1 MYSVVRMVCIAR
13 ERENIVAIFMATSRD
28 SSRASVN
35 VATAAGVDATAASR
49 ALRFD
54 RSSGI
59 LLHPTSLASR
69 FGIGDFGPSA
79 RAFADFLHA
88 AKQRIWHVLPLGPTG
103 DSFSPYQACSTFA
116 GNPLLISPELLA
128 ERGYFS
134 KTLLRTV
141 PRFPVEQVSFREVAK
156 YKRGLLHKAFAG
168 FTPDADFRRF
178 ERHNASWLECYA
190 KFMALREANHE
201 KSWTEFDPSLRP
213 DSRAA
218 AFHKFVQF
226 EFFRQWD
233 SLRRYARSLNIRMM
247 GDMPFY
253 VQHDSADVWARP
265 DYFDLAPDGSPRTIG
280 GVPPDAFSDDGQ
292 SWGNPTY
299 RWDRMERDGFAWWIA
314 RFRATF
320 ERVGILRIDHFRG
333 FEAYWEIP
341 ADAQNAKAGR
351 WVKAP
356 GRELFRAVTDALG
369 DLPVVAENLGVITP
383 DVEELRNDFGWPG
396 MAVLQFAFDSDNV
409 HRPYNYERNTAA
421 FTGTH
426 DNNTSRGW
434 WAGLQR
440 AARKGAGARAQ
451 LAAAAAFLQTD
462 GRNVHWNMIR
472 AVINSVAQICILPA
486 QDVLGLGAGARM
498 NVPGVAQG
506 NWAWRALPGAFTPE
520 LGERLASITEVAGR
534 AREEDPIRGFVAAE
548 SADARV
554 AEEALASD

>member
-1 MYSVVRMVCIAR
+1 MTIAR
-13 ERENIVAIFMATSRD
+13 N
-28 SSRASVN
+28 SSRKNAEECV
-35 VATAAGVDATAASR
+35 AGVDATAASR

-54 RSSGI
+54 RCSGV

-79 RAFADFLHA
+79 RAFADFLQA
-88 AKQRIWHVLPLGPTG
+88 AKQRVWHILPFGPTG
-103 DSFSPYQACSTFA
+103 DSFSPYQSCSTFA
-116 GNPLLISPELLA
+116 GNLLLVSPELLA
-128 ERGYFS
+128 DRGYFS
-134 KTLLRTV
+134 KTVLRNV
-141 PRFPVEQVSFREVAK
+141 PRFPADHVNFSEVAK
-156 YKRGLLHKAFAG
+156 YKRALLEKAFHG
-168 FTPDADFRRF
+168 FTPDAEFRTF
-178 ERHNASWLECYA
+178 EKHNASWLECYA
-190 KFMALREANHE
+190 KFMALREANGLN
-201 KSWTEFDPSLRP
+201 SWTHFDKSLQPEPR
-213 DSRAA
+213 SV
-218 AFHKFVQF
+218 AFHKFAQF
-226 EFFRQWD
+226 EFFSQWD
-233 SLRRYARSLNIRMM
+233 SLRQYARSLNVRMM

-314 RFRATF
+314 RFRATL

-333 FEAYWEIP
+333 FESYWEIP
-341 ADAQNAKAGR
+341 ADAPNAKSGR

-356 GRELFRAVTDALG
+356 GAELFRAVSEALG

-383 DVEELRNDFGWPG
+383 EVEELRNEFSLPG

-409 HRPYNYERNTAA
+409 HRPYNFERNTVA

-440 AARKGAGARAQ
+440 AARKNAGAREQ
-451 LAAAAAFLQTD
+451 LAAAAAFLQTN
-462 GRNVHWNMIR
+462 GRHVHWNMIR

-486 QDVLGLGAGARM
+486 QDVLGLGASARM
-498 NVPGVAQG
+498 NVPGVADG
-506 NWAWRALPGAFTPE
+506 NWVWRALPGAFTPE
-520 LGERLASITEVAGR
+520 LAERLASITEAAGR
-534 AREEDPIRGFVAAE
+534 ARDADPIRGFVAE
-548 SADARV
+548 RARQAQPEV
-554 AEEALASD
+554 ALAGD

>member
-1 MYSVVRMVCIAR
+1 MTLAR
-13 ERENIVAIFMATSRD
+13 ANPRPIDTLE
-28 SSRASVN
+28 
-35 VATAAGVDATAASR
+35 GVDASAASR

-69 FGIGDFGPSA
+69 FGVGDFGSSA

-88 AKQRIWHVLPLGPTG
+88 AKQRIWHILPIGPTG

-116 GNPLLISPELLA
+116 GNPLLVSPELLA

-134 KTLLRTV
+134 KALLRNV
-141 PRFPVEQVSFREVAK
+141 PRFPAERVGFREVAK
-156 YKRGLLHKAFAG
+156 YKGSLLQKAFAG
-168 FTPDADFRRF
+168 FSPDAEFRRF
-178 ERHNASWLECYA
+178 ELRNANWLECYA

-201 KSWTEFDPSLRP
+201 RSWTQFDPSLKP
-213 DSRAA
+213 ESRTVD
-218 AFHKFVQF
+218 FHKFAQF

-233 SLRRYARSLNIRMM
+233 SLRQYARSLNIRMM

-265 DYFDLAPDGSPRTIG
+265 DYFDLAADGAPRTIG
-280 GVPPDAFSDDGQ
+280 GVPPDAFSDEGQ

-299 RWDRMERDGFAWWIA
+299 RWGRMESDGFAWWIA
-314 RFRATF
+314 RFRATL

-333 FEAYWEIP
+333 FEAFWEIP
-341 ADAQNAKAGR
+341 ADASNAKSGR

-356 GRELFRAVTDALG
+356 GLELFRAVTKALG

-383 DVEELRNDFGWPG
+383 DVEDLRNEFELPG

-409 HRPYNYERNTAA
+409 HRPYNYERNTVA

-440 AARKGAGARAQ
+440 AARKDAGARAQ

-472 AVINSVAQICILPA
+472 AVINSVAQICIVPA
-486 QDVLGLGAGARM
+486 QDVLGLGASGRM
-498 NVPGVAQG
+498 NVPGVAEG

-520 LGERLASITEVAGR
+520 LAKRLASITEAAGR
-534 AREEDPIRGFVAAE
+534 AHDEDPIRGFVAE
-548 SADARV
+548 RARTTR
-554 AEEALASD
+554 EPEQALASD